1 MIIDKYSIEIFDF
14 ELPTRDNDSCIELSK
29 ITREKRWVQMIFL
42 IVRLRAFHRLGEMVD
57 DDQISLKFDLSRRE
71 TGSSVELW
79 NNKRK
84 RALQMMFFIVLNRA
98 VGSVRE
104 NRWWRST
111 RMELRFLIS
120 NDRQGETI
128 RMSNSSITREESGVQ
143 KIFLILFVRAVD
155 QPVEIVNVDRELLNF
170 ELALNHFFFWTIN

>member
-1 MIIDKYSIEIFDF
+1 
-14 ELPTRDNDSCIELSK
+14 
-29 ITREKRWVQMIFL
+29 MIFF

-104 NRWWRST
+104 NR
-111 RMELRFLIS
+111 
-120 NDRQGETI
+120 
-128 RMSNSSITREESGVQ
+128 
-143 KIFLILFVRAVD
+143 
-155 QPVEIVNVDRELLNF
+155 
-170 ELALNHFFFWTIN
+170 